1 MDHRVTRST
10 VWIRHSFREEH
21 DVLVRIEIQVDL
33 EGVVV
38 LELERSQP
46 RPTLQ
51 TVRDRDRRSGAER
64 SECDVGHDVDVEGR
78 HPRDAGIF
86 DAPVLKAVLPRANR
100 FQNYA
105 LPLHPGWYPINQ
117 DHARL
122 SHA

>member
-1 MDHRVTRST
+1 MG
-10 VWIRHSFREEH
+10 FF
-21 DVLVRIEIQVDL
+21 DL
-33 EGVVV
+33 KGVVV

-51 TVRDRDRRSGAER
+51 IVRDRDRGSGSER

-78 HPRDAGIF
+78 DPSDAGVF
-86 DAPVLKAVLPRANR
+86 DAPMLKAVLPGANR
-100 FQNYA
+100 FQSYA
-105 LPLHPGWYPINQ
+105 LPLDPGWYPIDQ